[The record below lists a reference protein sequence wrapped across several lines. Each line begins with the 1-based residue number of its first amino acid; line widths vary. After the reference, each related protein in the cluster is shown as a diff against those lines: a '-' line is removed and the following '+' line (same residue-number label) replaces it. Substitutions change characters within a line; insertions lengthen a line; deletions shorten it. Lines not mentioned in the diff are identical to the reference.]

1 MKRPESDYTYLEWVT
16 GLRMSIKHA
25 CEQEVI
31 RISQDDGDERPWEF
45 IKEIQ
50 SYVDRYRKQIPNDL

>member
-16 GLRMSIKHA
+16 GLRMSINLA
-25 CEQEVI
+25 CDHEVI
-31 RISQDDGDERPWEF
+31 RISHDDGDERPWEF